1 MPDVALDRLQHW
13 HELLNCRPC
22 YSTNYIVSKAT
33 SVSLL
38 FRVYGN
44 LSRRA
49 YMSLVTRTDAANFR
63 PVAASRH
70 GDRGQRSKIPHWSEI
85 WKGYVSRKIRI
96 ALWLIEIAVV
106 ITHPTSLRRPERA
119 DR

>member
-1 MPDVALDRLQHW
+1 MEIEV
-13 HELLNCRPC
+13 
-22 YSTNYIVSKAT
+22 
-33 SVSLL
+33 
-38 FRVYGN
+38 
-44 LSRRA
+44 
-49 YMSLVTRTDAANFR
+49 
-63 PVAASRH
+63 
-70 GDRGQRSKIPHWSEI
+70 RGRKIPHWSEI